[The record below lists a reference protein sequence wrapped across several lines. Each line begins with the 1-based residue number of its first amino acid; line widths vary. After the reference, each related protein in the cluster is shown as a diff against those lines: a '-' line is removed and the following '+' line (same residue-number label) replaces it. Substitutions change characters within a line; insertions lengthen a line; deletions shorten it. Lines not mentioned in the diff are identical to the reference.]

1 MCPYH
6 IVKISHSSVSPSKQI
21 KRYLMTTKTK
31 VSLQPV
37 VPQSLLCSSIILRPM
52 PYPAQSEI
60 GQWMMDPKW
69 KLLWPPYP
77 DTIGFIVVEPQG
89 HGHHACD
96 PESVWLLAHAAVGSE
111 KQLNSHSCCKTAPKE
126 SPDAFS
132 NSFAPLA
139 EEDNNSDA
147 NDLDF
152 KLGDLLALGSGYESG
167 ESSDE
172 DGEDCD
178 KLGISN
184 AKVGQHLFFVCQT
197 ITQCIKQLAESL
209 PSKTIPQQNKKTHQ
223 THQKKEE
230 SFHYHCSL
238 NYQWILPCNDWRCT
252 WWWWPAIRQ
261 CIHCLHHP
269 TSFYNQYSV

>member
-1 MCPYH
+1 M
-6 IVKISHSSVSPSKQI
+6 
-21 KRYLMTTKTK
+21 
-31 VSLQPV
+31 
-37 VPQSLLCSSIILRPM
+37 
-52 PYPAQSEI
+52 
-60 GQWMMDPKW
+60 
-69 KLLWPPYP
+69 
-77 DTIGFIVVEPQG
+77 
-89 HGHHACD
+89 
-96 PESVWLLAHAAVGSE
+96 GSE

-178 KLGISN
+178 KLGSSM

-238 NYQWILPCNDWRCT
+238 NYQ
-252 WWWWPAIRQ
+252 
-261 CIHCLHHP
+261 
-269 TSFYNQYSV
+269 